1 MIKVN
6 LCDSTNSPTV
16 AALGIFDGVH
26 LGHRRV
32 IARAQELAREL
43 DAQTAVFT
51 FTTASVT
58 SKGRLESIMT
68 ESRKC
73 ATLDS
78 LGIKYIAEADF
89 AKLKDMTPQSFVRE
103 IAVGCLNARCVV
115 CGEDFRFGKGGSADV
130 TELERLC
137 GQFGVRVQSVGRLS
151 IGGEAV
157 SSTRIREL
165 IKSGGIS
172 RAAALMGARFG
183 FELPVVHGFE
193 RGRTWDFPTINQE
206 LPDDLVKPRFGVY
219 CSKVCVDG
227 QWLPAVTNIGVKPT
241 VEDRSPPLA
250 ETYII
255 SWHGDLYGSTLA
267 VELYEFVRP
276 EMKFKSV
283 DKLSAEIGRNKEFA
297 AQYFG
302 INV

>member
-6 LCDSTNSPTV
+6 LCDSTNTPTV

-32 IARAQELAREL
+32 IQRAQEIA
-43 DAQTAVFT
+43 AQLGVAPAVFT

-68 ESRKC
+68 EECKTD
-73 ATLDS
+73 TLAS
-78 LGIKYIAEADF
+78 LGVKYIAQADF
-89 AKLKDMTPQSFVRE
+89 AELRDMTPEEFVKNV
-103 IAVGCLNARCVV
+103 AVGCLNARCVV
-115 CGEDFRFGKGGSADV
+115 CGEDFRFGKGGRADV
-130 TELERLC
+130 TELRRLC
-137 GQFGVRVQSVGRLS
+137 ENYGVRTEAVGSLE

-172 RAAALMGARFG
+172 RAAALMGSRFG
-183 FELPVVHGFE
+183 FRLPVEHGFE
-193 RGRTWDFPTINQE
+193 RGRTWDFPTINQR

-219 CSKVCVDG
+219 CSKVLVG
-227 QWLPAVTNIGVKPT
+227 ENWLPAVTNIGVKPT

-255 SWHGDLYGSTLA
+255 GWHGDLYGENLE

-276 EMKFKSV
+276 EMKFKNV
-283 DKLSAEIGRNKEFA
+283 GELSAEIARNKGFA
-297 AQYFG
+297 ARYFG
-302 INV
+302 IS